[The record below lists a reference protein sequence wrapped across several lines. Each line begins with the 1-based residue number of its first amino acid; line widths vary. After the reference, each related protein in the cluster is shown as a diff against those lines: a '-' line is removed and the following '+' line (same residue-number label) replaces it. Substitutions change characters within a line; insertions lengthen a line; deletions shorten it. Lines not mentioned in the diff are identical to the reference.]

1 MRYLAGRLGWAL
13 FVVWAVIT
21 ITFFVE
27 AVLPAD
33 PARIAAGA
41 QARPADV
48 ARIRTQLG
56 LDKPIGERY
65 AIYLR
70 RLVHLAP
77 TADAPG
83 DAARLALEHA
93 GCVSLGPLHV
103 DLGKSYEQR
112 RPVATILAE
121 RLPRTAFLAICAV
134 FVQLWIGVF
143 CGVFAA
149 TRKGTKADT
158 GVVVVSLLGVSAPTF
173 ILGLLLQFVF
183 GHKLRWL
190 PLDGF
195 GQTTLDHIKS
205 VILPAL
211 TLGIFGA
218 AFYTRLVR
226 DEMIVLLKSDYVRTA
241 SAKGASRIR
250 VVFVHAFRNA
260 LVPLA
265 TVVALDLGTLVG
277 GAIVTETLF
286 RWPGLGALS
295 VTALV
300 DRDGPVV
307 MGTVLVTSCAIVLA
321 NLVADAA
328 HIVLDPTLRKTT
340 RV

>member
-1 MRYLAGRLGWAL
+1 MKYLAGRLGWAI
-13 FVVWAVIT
+13 FVVWAVVT

-33 PARIAAGA
+33 PARMAAGA

-56 LDKPIGERY
+56 LDKPVGERY

-77 TADAPG
+77 SEETPATAK
-83 DAARLALEHA
+83 EHA
-93 GCVSLGPLHV
+93 GCVTFGPVHV
-103 DLGKSYEQR
+103 DLGRSYEQR

-121 RLPRTAFLAICAV
+121 RLPRTALLAICAV
-134 FVQLWIGVF
+134 FVQLLIGAIS
-143 CGVFAA
+143 GIFAA
-149 TRKGTKADT
+149 TRKGTAVDT
-158 GVVVVSLLGVSAPTF
+158 GVVAVSLLGVSAPTF
-173 ILGLLLQFVF
+173 ILGVLLQFVL
-183 GHKLRWL
+183 GHKLRLL

-195 GQTTLDHIKS
+195 GQTNTEHALS
-205 VILPAL
+205 VILPSL

-218 AFYTRLVR
+218 AYYTRLVR
-226 DEMIVLLKSDYVRTA
+226 DEMIVLLKSDWVRSA
-241 SAKGASRIR
+241 RAKGASNLR

-328 HIVLDPTLRKTT
+328 HVVLDPTLRKTT